1 MSKTASPTLI
11 GIFTLVGIVLAAG
24 SLILFGASRFFEKTS
39 RIMLYFDQSA
49 NGLLVGSEARFG
61 GVRIGRV
68 ASIRVLVDSK
78 ENRKIIPVVVELS
91 EKDLRFVG
99 STAEDKIDFTTDEGV
114 KSAVANGL
122 RARMKQQSLLTGQL
136 YIEFD
141 IAPDKPGFIFKPER
155 QPPFPA
161 VPTMGTEL
169 DAIISG
175 ISDGLKKFNDL
186 DLATNIK
193 DMR

>member
-11 GIFTLVGIVLAAG
+11 GLFTLAGLLLAAG
-24 SLILFGASRFFEKTS
+24 SLMLFGASRFFEKTS

-91 EKDLRFVG
+91 EKDLRHVG
-99 STAEDKIDFTTDEGV
+99 STTGDSLDFTTDAGV
-114 KSAVANGL
+114 QADGGEHEQVTDPA
-122 RARMKQQSLLTGQL
+122 ARHAFFFQQGQRD
-136 YIEFD
+136 E
-141 IAPDKPGFIFKPER
+141 E
-155 QPPFPA
+155 
-161 VPTMGTEL
+161 
-169 DAIISG
+169 
-175 ISDGLKKFNDL
+175 DGEPC
-186 DLATNIK
+186 AE
-193 DMR
+193 